1 MREIKITKVQAG
13 QRLDRFLGK
22 YLPEASGGFLHKML
36 RKKNIKL
43 NEKKAEGNE
52 KLMDGDRIQIYFSEE
67 TLEKFTGKNQ
77 KKTEPK
83 QQLTAKQKELR
94 KQVRLL
100 FASENVLI
108 FHKPA
113 GMLTQKAE
121 RTDDSLNDYLLD
133 YCQEKGYVDE
143 QMLRSFRPSVANR
156 LDRNTSGI
164 VLCGITTAGLQALSS
179 LLKER
184 KLEKYYLCL
193 VRGKVEKNQKI
204 RGYLRKNENDNKVTL
219 YQKPMEGAVPVETW
233 YEVVRNT
240 EQASLLKIRLIT
252 GKSHQIRAHL
262 ASIGYPLFGDGKY
275 GSRSFNE
282 TLRKE
287 EGVKYQML
295 HSYELIVP
303 KNLSL
308 PLKELEGLHVIDPV
322 STDFSNV
329 LKNWN
334 VMAPSVEVEE
344 R

>member
-1 MREIKITKVQAG
+1 MREIRITKAQEG

-22 YLPEASGGFLHKML
+22 YLPEASSGFLHKML

-52 KLMDGDRIQIYFSEE
+52 KLLDGDRIQIYFSEE
-67 TLEKFTGKNQ
+67 TLEKFAGNSH
-77 KKTEPK
+77 KKAEKK
-83 QQLTAKQKELR
+83 QELTREQKELR

-133 YCQEKGYVDE
+133 YCREKGYVDE
-143 QMLRSFRPSVANR
+143 QTLRSFRPSVANR

-164 VLCGITTAGLQALSS
+164 VLCGITTAGLQALSA

-184 KLEKYYLCL
+184 KLEKNYLCL
-193 VRGKVEKNQKI
+193 VKGKVERNQKI
-204 RGYLRKNENDNKVTL
+204 RGYLKKNEKDNLVTL
-219 YQKPMEGAVPVETW
+219 YQKPVEGAVPIETW
-233 YEVVRNT
+233 YQVLSSTR
-240 EQASLLKIRLIT
+240 QASLLKVRLVT

-262 ASIGYPLFGDGKY
+262 ASAGYPLLGDGKY
-275 GSRSFNE
+275 GNRSLNE
-282 TLRKE
+282 RLRKE
-287 EGVKYQML
+287 NGVKYQML

-303 KNLSL
+303 ENVSL

-322 STDFSNV
+322 STDFANV
-329 LKNWN
+329 LKKWN

>member
-52 KLMDGDRIQIYFSEE
+52 KLVDGDRIQIYFSEE
-67 TLEKFTGKNQ
+67 TLEKFTGNMQ
-77 KKTEPK
+77 KKTEQK
-83 QQLTAKQKELR
+83 QQLTAKQKALR

-100 FASENVLI
+100 FASEDVLI

-121 RTDDSLNDYLLD
+121 KKDDSLNDYLLD
-133 YCQEKGYVDE
+133 YCREKGYVDE
-143 QMLRSFRPSVANR
+143 QTLRSFRPSVANR

-164 VLCGITTAGLQALSS
+164 VLCGITTAGLQALSA

-193 VRGKVEKNQKI
+193 VRGKVGKNQKI
-204 RGYLRKNENDNKVTL
+204 RGYLKKNENDNKVTL
-219 YQKPMEGAVPVETW
+219 YQKPVEDSVPIETW
-233 YEVVRNT
+233 YEPVKNT
-240 EQASLLKIRLIT
+240 EQASLLKVRLVT

-275 GSRSFNE
+275 GSRAFNE
-282 TLRKE
+282 QLRKE
-287 EGVKYQML
+287 EGVRYQML
-295 HSYELIVP
+295 HSYEIKVP
-303 KNLSL
+303 ENVSL
-308 PLKELEGLHVIDPV
+308 PLKELEGLHIVDPI
-322 STDFSNV
+322 SADFARV
-329 LKNWN
+329 LQNWN
-334 VMAPSVEVEE
+334 VLDGSVKVEG